1 MTLKNRL
8 YGHSLSA
15 IEKEL
20 IFSREDTGFVRQIHS
35 SGAVF
40 YLDPSPF
47 LETPRREL
55 YVAHC
60 PPPEN
65 GCLVHASV
73 STVKQEMMK
82 DAAGYYSLEVKYV
95 DSWSRVDPNSLC
107 SRRGILSPEE
117 IHDYF
122 TKPYLGEEEVV
133 DGIALCSALY
143 AVSSPPLSDEKGG
156 VYAAVLGKNKP
167 WLGFKKSLGV
177 IPREFMKATSPFYY
191 TISNKEKK
199 VENTRAEE
207 INLAYLNPEQLP
219 MHIPVIL
226 EDVEVRSQK
235 SYSLDM
241 QSLNPMVTAFVLDSL
256 MIKPEIP
263 GSLESH
269 VTDTF
274 HAVLEEFKGSGWV
287 PYKQDFSS
295 LVPRLSRSFAR
306 YHAHLKL
313 SKKDVSEAVDLWS
326 DMYYRA
332 RKVVSTQYE
341 VSRLYRLD
349 DNSRKLYLDLV
360 DSFGLEIPIP
370 LQEVRT
376 HVTSFRNQWDFEE
389 ALDTLNRYGLLTK
402 PGHDSIKIL
411 DNRSVKA

>member
-1 MTLKNRL
+1 
-8 YGHSLSA
+8 
-15 IEKEL
+15 
-20 IFSREDTGFVRQIHS
+20 
-35 SGAVF
+35 
-40 YLDPSPF
+40 
-47 LETPRREL
+47 
-55 YVAHC
+55 
-60 PPPEN
+60 
-65 GCLVHASV
+65 
-73 STVKQEMMK
+73 
-82 DAAGYYSLEVKYV
+82 
-95 DSWSRVDPNSLC
+95 
-107 SRRGILSPEE
+107 
-117 IHDYF
+117 
-122 TKPYLGEEEVV
+122 
-133 DGIALCSALY
+133 
-143 AVSSPPLSDEKGG
+143 
-156 VYAAVLGKNKP
+156 
-167 WLGFKKSLGV
+167 
-177 IPREFMKATSPFYY
+177 
-191 TISNKEKK
+191 
-199 VENTRAEE
+199 
-207 INLAYLNPEQLP
+207 
-219 MHIPVIL
+219 
-226 EDVEVRSQK
+226 
-235 SYSLDM
+235 
-241 QSLNPMVTAFVLDSL
+241 
-256 MIKPEIP
+256 
-263 GSLESH
+263 
-269 VTDTF
+269 
-274 HAVLEEFKGSGWV
+274 

>member
-1 MTLKNRL
+1 MTLKNRF

-20 IFSREDTGFVRQIHS
+20 IFSREDTGFVRPIHS

-47 LETPRREL
+47 LQTPKREV

-65 GCLVHASV
+65 GALVHASV
-73 STVKQEMMK
+73 SAVKQDIMK
-82 DAAGYYSLEVKYV
+82 DRAGYYTLGVKYV
-95 DSWSRVDPNSLC
+95 DSWSPVDPNVLSTK
-107 SRRGILSPEE
+107 RGIISPEE
-117 IHDYF
+117 FHDYF

-143 AVSSPPLSDEKGG
+143 AVSSPPIIEEKGG
-156 VYAAVLGKNKP
+156 MYAAILGKRKP
-167 WLGFKKSLGV
+167 WLGFKKSLNI
-177 IPREFMKATSPFYY
+177 IPQEFRKPTSPFFY
-191 TISNKEKK
+191 TVSETEKK
-199 VENTRAEE
+199 VENTRADE
-207 INLAYLNPEQLP
+207 INLAYLNPEKIP
-219 MHIPVIL
+219 MHIPVVL
-226 EDVEVRSQK
+226 EDIEVRPSK

-241 QSLNPMVTAFVLDSL
+241 QSLNPMVTAFILDSL
-256 MIKPEIP
+256 ILKPEMP
-263 GSLESH
+263 QSLESY

-274 HAVLEEFKGSGWV
+274 HTVVEEFKGSGWV

-313 SKKDVSEAVDLWS
+313 SKMDVTGAVDLWS

-332 RKVVSTQYE
+332 KKVVGTQYE

-349 DNSRKLYLDLV
+349 DRSRKLYLDLV

-370 LQEVRT
+370 LQEVRSQI
-376 HVTSFRNQWDFEE
+376 TSFKHEGDFEE
-389 ALDTLNRYGLLTK
+389 ALDILNQYGLLIK
-402 PGHDSIKIL
+402 PGRDSIKIL
-411 DNRSVKA
+411 DNRPVKV

>member
-1 MTLKNRL
+1 MTLKNRF

-47 LETPRREL
+47 LQTPKREV
-55 YVAHC
+55 YVAQC

-65 GCLVHASV
+65 GTLVRASV
-73 STVKQEMMK
+73 SEVKQDIIK
-82 DAAGYYSLEVKYV
+82 DAVGYYTLTVKYV
-95 DSWSRVDPNSLC
+95 DSWSPVDPNVLSTG
-107 SRRGILSPEE
+107 RGIISSEE

-143 AVSSPPLSDEKGG
+143 AVSSPPLLEEKGG
-156 VYAAVLGKNKP
+156 VYAAILGKRKP
-167 WLGFKKSLGV
+167 WLGFKKSLNI
-177 IPREFMKATSPFYY
+177 IPQEFRKGTSPFYY
-191 TISNKEKK
+191 SISENEKK
-199 VENTRAEE
+199 VENSRADE
-207 INLAYLNPEQLP
+207 INLAYLNPEQVP
-219 MHIPVIL
+219 MHIPVVL
-226 EDVEVRSQK
+226 EDVEVRPSK

-241 QSLNPMVTAFVLDSL
+241 QSLNPMVTGFILDSL
-256 MIKPEIP
+256 MIRPEMP
-263 GSLESH
+263 QSLESY

-274 HAVLEEFKGSGWV
+274 HTVVEEFKGSGWV

-313 SKKDVSEAVDLWS
+313 SKKDVNQAVDLWS

-332 RKVVSTQYE
+332 KKVVSTQYE

-349 DNSRKLYLDLV
+349 DKSRKLYLDLV

-370 LQEVRT
+370 LREVRSQI
-376 HVTSFRNQWDFEE
+376 TSFRNEGDFDE
-389 ALDTLNRYGLLTK
+389 ALDTLNRYGLLIK
-402 PGHDSIKIL
+402 PGHDRIKIL